1 MTVATRPQYGR
12 AVEKSTAHPPAA
24 AAGPDARTALDEWRY
39 AAAQESL
46 GISNDAIYAA
56 IERALTSR
64 GASGDLLDF
73 GCGTAQL
80 TMRLY
85 QSHRYRSI
93 TGADLFP
100 RASGIPADI
109 RWIRGDLNHPL
120 PVPDGGFDVVV
131 AAEVI
136 EHLENPRAVCRE
148 IFRLLRPGGTAVLS
162 TPNNESWRSVVAL
175 IARGHFVAFGPTA
188 YPAHITALVR
198 QDLEHILAEAGFVER
213 EFSYTNVGGIPGMPS
228 RKWQAV
234 LGARARGRRFSDNL
248 IVAARKP
255 ATG

>member
-1 MTVATRPQYGR
+1 MGKGTVHLR
-12 AVEKSTAHPPAA
+12 AA
-24 AAGPDARTALDEWRY
+24 AAEPSTRTALGDWRY

-46 GISNDAIYAA
+46 GISDDAIYAA

-80 TMRLY
+80 TIRLH
-85 QSHRYRSI
+85 QRGQYRSI

-100 RASGIPADI
+100 RSPTVPADI
-109 RWIRGDLNHPL
+109 RWIQGDLNDPL
-120 PVPDGGFDVVV
+120 PAPDGGFDVVV

-148 IFRLLRPGGTAVLS
+148 IFRLLRPGGLVVLS
-162 TPNNESWRSVVAL
+162 TPNNESLRSLVAL

-198 QDLEHILAEAGFVER
+198 QDLDHILAEAGFVDR
-213 EFSYTNVGGIPGMPS
+213 VVSYTDIGRIPRIPS
-228 RKWQAV
+228 WTWQNV
-234 LGARARGRRFSDNL
+234 LGTRARGLRFSDNL
-248 IVAARKP
+248 IMTALKP
-255 ATG
+255 TTR